1 MTNKY
6 LVRYEK
12 RAQKTLKKMDKFQ
25 ASMILSWIEKNLVD
39 TDNPRQHG
47 KGLVANRSGEW
58 RYRVGDYRIIADIK
72 DEVVTILIVEI
83 GHQNSIYLK

>member
-1 MTNKY
+1 MTKHY

-12 RAQKTLKKMDKFQ
+12 AAQKALKKMDRFQ
-25 ASMILSWIEKNLVD
+25 ASMIISWIEKNLVG

-58 RYRVGDYRIIADIK
+58 RYRIGDYRLIANIN
-72 DEVVTILIVEI
+72 DESVTILII
-83 GHQNSIYLK
+83 QIAHRSTIYK